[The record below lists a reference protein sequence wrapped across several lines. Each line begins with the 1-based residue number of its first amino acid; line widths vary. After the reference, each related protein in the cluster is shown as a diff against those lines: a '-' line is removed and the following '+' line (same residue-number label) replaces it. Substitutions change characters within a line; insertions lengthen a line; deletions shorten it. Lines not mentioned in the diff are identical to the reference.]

1 MKLWQGLLLAVLLAV
16 LPVLSACELF
26 GTGTS
31 PEQQAYEEQ
40 LKAYREYQEK
50 LKAYRERR
58 EAYNRELI
66 EAYNEQMKEVYK
78 EYERGIETWNE
89 ERQKQWEELG
99 EELGAE

>member
-1 MKLWQGLLLAVLLAV
+1 MKLWQGLLLAVLLAF
-16 LPVLSACELF
+16 LPVLSACELLGF
-26 GTGTS
+26 GPS

-50 LKAYRERR
+50 LKAYQERR

-66 EAYNEQMKEVYK
+66 EAYNEQLKEVYK
-78 EYERGIETWNE
+78 EYEKGIETWHE
-89 ERQKQWEELG
+89 ERNKQWEEIE

>member
-1 MKLWQGLLLAVLLAV
+1 MKLWQGLLLVVLLAV

-40 LKAYREYQEK
+40 

-99 EELGAE
+99 AE